1 MLPLPEAERRTL
13 LELAR
18 RALAETVLH
27 GNILD
32 VSPPA
37 GLLAQPAGV
46 FVTLHRAGRLRGCL
60 GQVEA
65 ALPLAEAVSRM
76 AIAVSRQDPRFEPVT
91 AGELPGLEIEISV
104 LSPMEP
110 IAPERIEV
118 GRHGLLVR
126 RGAFRG
132 LLLPQVPGQYHWSRE
147 RFLEET
153 CVKAGLPRDAWKDP
167 ETQIEAFTAEV
178 FSEADF
184 HAKPRA
190 QAS

>member
-1 MLPLPEAERRTL
+1 MLPLPEAERRAL

-18 RALAETVLH
+18 HALTEAVLR
-27 GNILD
+27 GNTLD
-32 VSPPA
+32 VPPPA

-46 FVTLHRAGRLRGCL
+46 FVTLHHAGRLRGCL

-65 ALPLAEAVSRM
+65 ARPVAEAVAQM

-91 AGELPGLEIEISV
+91 ADELSGLEIEISV
-104 LSPMEP
+104 LSPMKL
-110 IAPERIEV
+110 IAPEQIEV

-132 LLLPQVPGQYHWSRE
+132 LLLPQVPEQYHWSRE

-153 CVKAGLPRDAWKDP
+153 CAKAGLPRDAWKDP
-167 ETQIEAFTAEV
+167 ATQIEAFTAEV
-178 FSEADF
+178 FSEAQF
-184 HAKPRA
+184 HPERYAKGG
-190 QAS
+190 